1 MQIVKRPTFEIGD
14 RVMEVA
20 PLIGLILLHQLGHA
34 RSVEPDGFPSCLV
47 LDIRVESVARNL
59 ARHGR
64 QAVVPEMR
72 VERAGWRE
80 KRPVARDA
88 LGGAKGK
95 V

>member
-59 ARHGR
+59 ARHGQ